1 MAKYF
6 YINISL
12 SVFTFTRQSNLLLGY
27 SRFNSWND

>member
-12 SVFTFTRQSNLLLGY
+12 SVFTFTRQSNLSLLKI
-27 SRFNSWND
+27 